1 MDTREATYAGR
12 RTDGAPVWRPISP
25 HLQAYDM
32 LQMSSA
38 LSIMHRITGVILGA
52 GTLLLVWWLA
62 AAATGPSAYAS
73 VAWFIGSPVGY
84 LLMFGW
90 TAALFYHLLNGIRH
104 LAWDLGYGFA
114 IPAMYA
120 SGWAT
125 LAGTGVL
132 TVLAWI
138 IYLIVG

>member
-12 RTDGAPVWRPISP
+12 RTDGAPVRRPISP

-32 LQMSSA
+32 LQMTSA
-38 LSIMHRITGVILGA
+38 LSITHRITGVILGA
-52 GTLLLVWWLA
+52 GSVLLVCWLA
-62 AAATGPSAYAS
+62 AAATGPAAYDRVS
-73 VAWFIGSPVGY
+73 WFIGSPVGY

-114 IPAMYA
+114 IPTVYA
-120 SGWAT
+120 TGWAT
-125 LAGTGVL
+125 LIGTGVL

-138 IYLIVG
+138 TWFIVG